1 MAITKMAEVSGQSL
15 DYSRPFDST
24 SSRKWLAVASHNFH
38 TSADVYQY
46 GLDNS
51 ILPLPYVSYHPVLVG
66 HSCRS
71 VKVTQD
77 DGAPRKWTIEA
88 EYSSKPIKENESEEN
103 PLNRPARIRWRTAS
117 YQKAIWKDINDV
129 PTFML
134 DYENA
139 VNNAA
144 ITIGGVVIGQYEAK
158 ISDIEVSELKIE
170 GDYQYFEFSY
180 TLERRREKWIPLKVL
195 DQGYRQIDPANSE
208 KRIHIMDDSSV
219 KRPVASLRLLDG
231 AGKVLSD
238 PTPER
243 AKYRDF
249 TWPDSL
255 ELCNSM
261 PDLSRTST
269 SAAARRSTLT
279 SSSTCIGR
287 GPTSIWQSAGLQWP
301 VKRSSTCARWRG
313 PSASLRHS
321 ATIPA
326 PRPA

>member
-1 MAITKMAEVSGQSL
+1 MLKLLQRHGWKGAFYSPENRPVELHISKML
-15 DYSRPFDST
+15 R
-24 SSRKWLAVASHNFH
+24 
-38 TSADVYQY
+38 
-46 GLDNS
+46 
-51 ILPLPYVSYHPVLVG
+51 
-66 HSCRS
+66 
-71 VKVTQD
+71 KVTQD

-103 PLNRPARIRWRTAS
+103 PLNRPARIRWRTAN
-117 YQKAIWKDINDV
+117 YRQAIWKDINDKAILNSAGDYFDPPVEVDRAYWTVSVSKNVADV

-231 AGKVLSD
+231 AEVLQQVRQHSW
-238 PTPER
+238 TER
-243 AKYRDF
+243 ADGH
-249 TWPDSL
+249 SL
-255 ELCNSM
+255 QHLCPCCVELLE
-261 PDLSRTST
+261 DQ
-269 SAAARRSTLT
+269 
-279 SSSTCIGR
+279 
-287 GPTSIWQSAGLQWP
+287 GPPEESW
-301 VKRSSTCARWRG
+301 
-313 PSASLRHS
+313 
-321 ATIPA
+321 
-326 PRPA
+326 

>member
-1 MAITKMAEVSGQSL
+1 MAIVKMAEVSGQSL
-15 DYSRPFDST
+15 DYSLPYDS
-24 SSRKWLAVASHNFH
+24 SSTRKWIAVASHNFH

-71 VKVTQD
+71 VKITQD

-117 YQKAIWKDINDV
+117 YQKAIWRDINDKAILNSAGDYFDPPVEVDRAYWTVSVSKNVADV
-129 PTFML
+129 PTFVL

-249 TWPDSL
+249 TVYY
-255 ELCNSM
+255 
-261 PDLSRTST
+261 
-269 SAAARRSTLT
+269 ARNFSVLPGVT
-279 SSSTCIGR
+279 
-287 GPTSIWQSAGLQWP
+287 
-301 VKRSSTCARWRG
+301 
-313 PSASLRHS
+313 
-321 ATIPA
+321 
-326 PRPA
+326 

>member
-15 DYSRPFDST
+15 DYALPYDS
-24 SSRKWLAVASHNFH
+24 SSTRKWIAVASHNFH

-88 EYSSKPIKENESEEN
+88 EYSSKPIKENQSEEN
-103 PLNRPARIRWRTAS
+103 PLNRPARIRWRTAN
-117 YQKAIWKDINDV
+117 YRQAIWRDINGQGILNSAGDYFDPPVEVDRAYWTVSVSKNVADV
-129 PTFML
+129 PTFIL

-144 ITIGGVVIGQYEAK
+144 ITVGGVVIGQYEAK
-158 ISDIEVSELKIE
+158 ISDIDISELKIE

-195 DQGYRQIDPANSE
+195 DQGLRFKSE
-208 KRIHIMDDSSV
+208 ASRKHIMDDSTP
-219 KRPVASLRLLDG
+219 KRPVASPRLLDG
-231 AGKVLSD
+231 AGNVLSD
-238 PTPER
+238 PTP
-243 AKYRDF
+243 ANAVYRDF
-249 TWPDSL
+249 TVYY
-255 ELCNSM
+255 
-261 PDLSRTST
+261 
-269 SAAARRSTLT
+269 ARNFSVLPGVT
-279 SSSTCIGR
+279 
-287 GPTSIWQSAGLQWP
+287 
-301 VKRSSTCARWRG
+301 
-313 PSASLRHS
+313 
-321 ATIPA
+321 
-326 PRPA
+326 